1 VILWLFGVLQ
11 VLDWVSTLA
20 VLNAGGVEGNPIM
33 AQVVGNPLLFAVVK
47 VLSVVVV
54 WAALRLRPRLVAP
67 VVVVLC
73 VFYSV
78 VVVNNLL
85 VLLWF

>member
-1 VILWLFGVLQ
+1 MILWLFGVLQ